1 MLIFIVAISSG
12 LAWLLG
18 SGMRPM
24 IRNAFAAFHEPGAGM
39 SQAAGLTSEDKPV
52 GPSEPVTS
60 IMNEPKS
67 RAARGKS
74 TSRPVR
80 IIVAM
85 TGATGAVLGIRIL
98 EILRDMGVETHLIV
112 SRWAAET
119 LRYEGNYSIK
129 DVKALATFCYAHNDA
144 GALPSSGS
152 FQTDGMIVV
161 PCSMRTLSAI
171 RTGFADDLI
180 CRAADVTIKEHRKL
194 VLVAR
199 ETPLSPIHLANM
211 LALAQMQD
219 VIIFPPVP
227 AFYTRPK
234 SLSDIVDQSVGRM
247 IDMLG
252 LESDHFPRWN
262 GMDPSKA

>member
-1 MLIFIVAISSG
+1 
-12 LAWLLG
+12 
-18 SGMRPM
+18 
-24 IRNAFAAFHEPGAGM
+24 
-39 SQAAGLTSEDKPV
+39 
-52 GPSEPVTS
+52 
-60 IMNEPKS
+60 
-67 RAARGKS
+67 
-74 TSRPVR
+74 
-80 IIVAM
+80 M
-85 TGATGAVLGIRIL
+85 TGATGAILGIRIL

-119 LRYEGNYSIK
+119 LKYEGNYSIK
-129 DVKALATFCYAHNDA
+129 DVKNLATFCYAHNDA

-180 CRAADVTIKEHRKL
+180 CRAADVTIKERRKL

-199 ETPLSPIHLANM
+199 ETPLSPIHLGNM
-211 LALAQMQD
+211 LALAQMQN
-219 VIIFPPVP
+219 VVIFPPVP

-262 GMDPSKA
+262 GMDQSKA